1 MVKQKFKT
9 LACDWC
15 LIAEY
20 QSPEGHV
27 NSTNGFEFSFQGLL
41 LELRK

>member
-1 MVKQKFKT
+1 MSKF
-9 LACDWC
+9 LQILEPDWN
-15 LIAEY
+15 LIAKY
-20 QSPEGHV
+20 QSPDGYV